1 MYDNEYNR
9 GVRSKLSQLNRKAI
23 DHENRI
29 NNSNDDEHK
38 LTTRL
43 EGMCMRKKNVHGG
56 SGYAA
61 ATLQVLA
68 RQV

>member
-9 GVRSKLSQLNRKAI
+9 GIRNKLSQLDKKKI

-29 NNSNDDEHK
+29 NNSSNDEHK

-43 EGMCMRKKNVHGG
+43 EGMCMIKKKTYTAGRDMR
-56 SGYAA
+56 
-61 ATLQVLA
+61 LPL
-68 RQV
+68 